1 MEYKSI
7 SYSNFVSFS
16 KRIRT
21 LRKPPFKVSV
31 RAMHCLCNAN
41 ITTIG
46 ELVRMSDSDLL
57 RLRNFG
63 PKRLKEVRVKLADL
77 MSRDLIDELTQTE

>member
-1 MEYKSI
+1 
-7 SYSNFVSFS
+7 
-16 KRIRT
+16 
-21 LRKPPFKVSV
+21 
-31 RAMHCLCNAN
+31 MHCLCNAN

-46 ELVRMSDSDLL
+46 ELARMSDSDLL

-63 PKRLKEVRVKLADL
+63 PKRLKEVRGKLADL